1 MVLYLPGVKEVN
13 VEMVFDPPWDREMM
27 SDEAQLQLGML

>member
-1 MVLYLPGVKEVN
+1 LPGVKEVN